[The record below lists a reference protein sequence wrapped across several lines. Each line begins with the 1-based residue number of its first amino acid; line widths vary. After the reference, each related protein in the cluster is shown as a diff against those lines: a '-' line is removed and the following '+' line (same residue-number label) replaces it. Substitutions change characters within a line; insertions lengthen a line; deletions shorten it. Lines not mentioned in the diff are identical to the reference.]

1 MNVAKLLL
9 AFVSSA
15 MPIVGRSPSA
25 KPQNAIAAPLI
36 ATNPNTANKADG
48 RQKNCAPKK
57 NRPTAPTNSAKSRRD
72 DAGYELMDLPSVDAS
87 EARCLPSADVASP
100 VC

>member
-9 AFVSSA
+9 AFINSA
-15 MPIVGRSPSA
+15 APIVGRSASA

-36 ATNPNTANKADG
+36 ATNPNMANRADG
-48 RQKNCAPKK
+48 LQENCAPKK

-72 DAGYELMDLPSVDAS
+72 DAGYKLMVLSSVDAS
-87 EARCLPSADVASP
+87 ETRCLPSADVANRA
-100 VC
+100 

>member
-15 MPIVGRSPSA
+15 APIVGRSASA

-36 ATNPNTANKADG
+36 ATNPNVANKADG

-57 NRPTAPTNSAKSRRD
+57 NRPTVPTKSAKSRRD
-72 DAGYELMDLPSVDAS
+72 DAGYTLMVLSSFDAS
-87 EARCLPSADVASP
+87 EARCLPSADVANTA
-100 VC
+100 C